1 MSRGRVNIFSDVHS
15 IYAGRTLLKDNAYL
29 YEVLLIADND
39 TAIKYAMI
47 ALTSSYYKEYL
58 PDGSAQKERIKKWE
72 VEAMTRAMAALKR
85 DAVEGLV
92 FSRDTAKMLLIHHAI
107 LNQNLH
113 SAYWT
118 NYLYQLQDFPG
129 QQSNLIM
136 ARHLIWLMT
145 ILPLNEKYR
154 FQTFNY
160 DWVRCGEDNSS
171 TKVNGILGTL
181 RKMLYFEYLVTVAA
195 KVSVTGRVRL

>member
-1 MSRGRVNIFSDVHS
+1 VSRGRVNIFSDVHS
-15 IYAGRTLLKDNAYL
+15 ICAGRTLLKDNAYL
-29 YEVLLIADND
+29 HEVLLIADND
-39 TAIKYAMI
+39 TATKYAMI

-58 PDGSAQKERIKKWE
+58 PDGSAQKERMKKWE

-92 FSRDTAKMLLIHHAI
+92 FSGDTAKMLLIHHAI

-113 SAYWT
+113 SAHWT

-136 ARHLIWLMT
+136 ARHSIWLMT

-160 DWVRCGEDNSS
+160 DWVGCGEDNSS
-171 TKVNGILGTL
+171 TKVNGILGTS